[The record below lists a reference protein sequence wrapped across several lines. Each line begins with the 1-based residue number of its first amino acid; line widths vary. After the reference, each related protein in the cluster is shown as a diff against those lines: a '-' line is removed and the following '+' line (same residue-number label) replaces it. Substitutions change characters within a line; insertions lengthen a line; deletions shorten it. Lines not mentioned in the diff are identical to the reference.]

1 MQRHWGW
8 RVTDPARDSPSASQI
23 FRQASSCPLPP
34 GIRVETTHHRLF
46 SLELIV
52 LGPPIVVH
60 IEFRP
65 VDAIVGPQWAHYPY
79 AELIQAGK
87 TS

>member
-1 MQRHWGW
+1 M
-8 RVTDPARDSPSASQI
+8 
-23 FRQASSCPLPP
+23 
-34 GIRVETTHHRLF
+34 THHRLS

-52 LGPPIVVH
+52 LGAPIVVH